1 MIRLPPGLR
10 ARRPAV
16 RKGRQM
22 MFARKLALLVV
33 LLAGLLGA
41 GTAVAQTADDV
52 DAEFTAMMIPH
63 HYQAI
68 LMSELAPDRA
78 SDPALKSLSDRIR
91 TEQGLEIKMLQ
102 GWQGRNGLP
111 VTDAPTAYE
120 EMLGMPEMIEHMG
133 MATREEMDQLA
144 TLSGPAFDRMYLD
157 LMIPHHEGAV
167 HMLQDVILHGSDQD
181 LNQMAQDMMSTQK
194 AQLAI
199 MRDMQSS

>member
-1 MIRLPPGLR
+1 
-10 ARRPAV
+10 
-16 RKGRQM
+16 M
-22 MFARKLALLVV
+22 MFPRRLALLVV

-41 GTAVAQTADDV
+41 GTANADTRAYNDV
-52 DAEFTAMMIPH
+52 DTEFAAMMVPH

-68 LMSELAPDRA
+68 LMSQLAPDRA
-78 SDPALKSLSDRIR
+78 SDPALKSLADRIR

-133 MATREEMDQLA
+133 MATREEMEQLA
-144 TLSGPAFDRMYLD
+144 TLSGPDFDRMFLD

-167 HMLQDVILHGSDQD
+167 GMLQHVILHGSDQD
-181 LNQMAQDMMSTQK
+181 LNQMAQDMMSGQK

-199 MRDMQSS
+199 MREMQSA